1 MSPGKTDKSSSKEAV
16 EKRKDR
22 AAEIANTFEWLITA
36 FMLAFVFRAFV
47 MEAFRIPTGSMAN
60 TLKGAHFQLCCP
72 QCGYKYAY
80 NYGREQVPNYDV
92 YLEPA
97 SPRCPSCGFFLPD
110 GTRML
115 PANGDRI
122 LVLKCIYQFLEPKR
136 WDVVVFKNPG
146 EPEQNFIKRLIA
158 RPGETVEII
167 DGDVYINGQI
177 SRKPPKI
184 QQELWMPV
192 YENDYQPVQPDLRRF
207 NHHRW
212 RQPFRN
218 IQGSR
223 WDFNAAGP
231 TVFGLESNPDDV
243 HVMFYDTK
251 LGNDFG
257 AENCAYNPSRMHNG
271 PPYCSDLTARFYANL
286 SESEGAVGI
295 SLSKYET
302 RYRAWVDFEKEGEG
316 EALTCEMA
324 IAKSVQGQE
333 YKDLIRK
340 KPIRQ
345 TKGKGAL
352 FSFANVDHQLVLKF
366 GDEVLRYD
374 LGSDPEAAGQVCGN
388 VEPEVR
394 IFGSGKLLLSH
405 IAIFRDIHYTQY
417 RLDVRGKPEPGR
429 ATEGDAFPLGKDE
442 FFVLGD
448 NSPKSEDS
456 RWWGEEGIGING
468 QRVYRE
474 GIVPRDYLVGKAI
487 FVYWPSGF
495 EFLWPRGLKEYLLKN
510 SWQNRLSAVL
520 YWIVSFRWIPDV
532 SQMRFIYGGTG
543 KNN

>member
-16 EKRKDR
+16 EKRKER

-47 MEAFRIPTGSMAN
+47 MEAFRIPTGSMAD

-72 QCGYKYAY
+72 QCGYEYAY
-80 NYGREQVPNYDV
+80 NYSREQVPNYDV
-92 YLEPA
+92 YIEPG

-110 GTRML
+110 GTRMP

-122 LVLKCIYQFLEPKR
+122 LVLKCIYQFLEPKH

-158 RPGETVEII
+158 RPGEMVEII
-167 DGDVYINGQI
+167 DGDIYINGEI

-184 QQELWMPV
+184 QQELWMTV
-192 YENDYQPVQPDLRRF
+192 YENDYQPVRPELGRF
-207 NHHRW
+207 NGHRW

-218 IQGSR
+218 TQGSK

-231 TVFGLESNPDDV
+231 TVFGLESNPDDI

-251 LGNDFG
+251 LGNDFYT
-257 AENCAYNPSRMHNG
+257 ENCAYNPSGRHNG
-271 PPYCSDLTARFYANL
+271 PPYCSDLMVRFYANL
-286 SESEGAVGI
+286 NESQGAVGI
-295 SLSKYET
+295 SLSKYKT
-302 RYRAWVDFEKEGEG
+302 RYRAWVDFQKDGEG

-340 KPIRQ
+340 KPVRQ
-345 TKGKGAL
+345 SARKGTL
-352 FSFANVDHQLVLKF
+352 FSFTNADHQLVLKF
-366 GDEVLRYD
+366 GDKVLRYD
-374 LGSDPEAAGQVCGN
+374 LGSDPDAAGQVNGN

-405 IAIFRDIHYTQY
+405 IAISRDIYYTTPVQQMGEACFAST
-417 RLDVRGKPEPGR
+417 DHPFK
-429 ATEGDAFPLGKDE
+429 LGADE

-448 NSPKSEDS
+448 NSPASLDS
-456 RWWGEEGIGING
+456 RLWPNKGIGING
-468 QRVYRE
+468 QRVYRP
-474 GIVPRDYLVGKAI
+474 GIVPRDYLVGKAV

-495 EFLWPRGLKEYLLKN
+495 EFLWPRELKAYLLKN
-510 SWQNRLSAVL
+510 SWQNRLSAVM
-520 YWIVSFRWIPDV
+520 YWLVSFRWIPDV

>member
-1 MSPGKTDKSSSKEAV
+1 MSPGKTDTSSKEAV
-16 EKRKDR
+16 EKRKER

-47 MEAFRIPTGSMAN
+47 MEAFRIPTGSMAD
-60 TLKGAHFQLCCP
+60 TLKGAHFQLACP
-72 QCGYKYAY
+72 QCGYEYAY
-80 NYGREQVPNYDV
+80 NYGSEQVPNYDV
-92 YLEPA
+92 QIEPG
-97 SPRCPSCGFFLPD
+97 SPHCPSCGYFLPAR
-110 GTRML
+110 TRML

-146 EPEQNFIKRLIA
+146 EPEQNFIKRLIG
-158 RPGETVEII
+158 RSGETVEIV
-167 DGDVYINGQI
+167 DGDVYINGEI

-192 YENDYQPVQPDLRRF
+192 YENDYQPVRPEFGRF
-207 NHHRW
+207 NGRRW

-218 IQGSR
+218 IQGSK
-223 WDFNAAGP
+223 WDFNADGP
-231 TVFGLESNPDDV
+231 TVFGLESNPDDI

-257 AENCAYNPSRMHNG
+257 AENCAYNPSRRHNG
-271 PPYCSDLTARFYANL
+271 PPYCSDLMVGFYANF

-295 SLSKYET
+295 SLSKYKT
-302 RYRAWVDFEKEGEG
+302 RYRAWVDFQKDGEG

-345 TKGKGAL
+345 AAGKGTL
-352 FSFANVDHQLVLKF
+352 FSFTNVDHQLVLKF
-366 GDEVLRYD
+366 GNKVLRYD
-374 LGSDPEAAGQVCGN
+374 LGSDPDAAGQVNGN
-388 VEPEVR
+388 IEPEVR

-405 IAIFRDIHYTQY
+405 ISISRDIYYTTPVQQMGEACFASTGHPFK
-417 RLDVRGKPEPGR
+417 LDAG
-429 ATEGDAFPLGKDE
+429 E

-448 NSPKSEDS
+448 NSPASHDS
-456 RWWGEEGIGING
+456 RLWSNKGIGVNG
-468 QRVYRE
+468 EPVYRA
-474 GIVPRDYLVGKAI
+474 GIVPRDYLVGKAV

-495 EFLWPRGLKEYLLKN
+495 EFLWPRGLKAYLLKN
-510 SWQNRLSAVL
+510 SWKNRLSAVM

-532 SQMRFIYGGTG
+532 SQMRFIYGGTA
-543 KNN
+543 KNS